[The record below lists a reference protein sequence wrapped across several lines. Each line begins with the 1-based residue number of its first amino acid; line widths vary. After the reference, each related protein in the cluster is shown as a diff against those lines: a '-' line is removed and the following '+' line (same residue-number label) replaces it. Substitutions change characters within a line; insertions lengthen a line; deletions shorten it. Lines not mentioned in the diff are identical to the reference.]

1 VEESRKEIFF
11 LTAVYNRL
19 VQTQQLR
26 WGGDHVARGQ
36 GPPWMM
42 IGIMIMK
49 SVDPPSIRFHQP
61 ITERTEAMTTQK
73 SLISVL
79 NVCDNFRPHLSP
91 EPLVPFLL
99 TPKSRPPL
107 GLLRPPVVAALR
119 ADNAWR
125 SANGHPLAW
134 DIPTTASSDG
144 TNTNDAPSPPY
155 IAFAPLLAS
164 GSPAARTHALAETLE
179 RWRANANKGDG
190 DGAGAFAEVIGGSRW
205 RSEWY
210 DVYLAPGG
218 ALRTDDGRDPL
229 TLVEVPTTSDSA
241 SGPESESSSG
251 YGAYAF
257 SMERSSCALFGVVTY
272 GVHMTVYEQKGDADG
287 EIPVRVWVPRR
298 AATKPTCVCHV
309 FFSTTPP
316 PLFSL
321 FVLLHLL
328 TRALMRAYL
337 SLLILSLF
345 SFIAFSRACVKLP
358 RYA

>member
-1 VEESRKEIFF
+1 LQWPYASI
-11 LTAVYNRL
+11 
-19 VQTQQLR
+19 
-26 WGGDHVARGQ
+26 
-36 GPPWMM
+36 
-42 IGIMIMK
+42 
-49 SVDPPSIRFHQP
+49 DPFHQP
-61 ITERTEAMTTQK
+61 ITERTETMAIQK

-125 SANGHPLAW
+125 SANGHLLAW
-134 DIPTTASSDG
+134 DIPTTAANSDG

-155 IAFAPLLAS
+155 IAFAPVLAS
-164 GSPAARTHALAETLE
+164 GSPAARTRALAETLE

-190 DGAGAFAEVIGGSRW
+190 DSAGAGAFAEVIGGSRW

-229 TLVEVPTTSDSA
+229 TLVEVPTTSDS
-241 SGPESESSSG
+241 ESSSG
-251 YGAYAF
+251 FGAYVF
-257 SMERSSCALFGVVTY
+257 SMERSACALFGVVTY
-272 GVHMTVYEQKGDADG
+272 GVHMTVYEQKGDADD

-309 FFSTTPP
+309 YFFPITLLS
-316 PLFSL
+316 
-321 FVLLHLL
+321 LHL
-328 TRALMRAYL
+328 TCAMMRAYL
-337 SLLILSLF
+337 
-345 SFIAFSRACVKLP
+345 SRACVKLP
-358 RYA
+358 WYA